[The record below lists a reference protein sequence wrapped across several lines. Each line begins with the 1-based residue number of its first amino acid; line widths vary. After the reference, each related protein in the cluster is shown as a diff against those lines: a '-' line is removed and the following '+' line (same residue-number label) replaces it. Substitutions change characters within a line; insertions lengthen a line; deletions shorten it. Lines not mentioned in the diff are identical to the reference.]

1 MFRDLFS
8 FAVGAIVALISVM
21 PYEKCV
27 NKTRI
32 WVAKIS
38 RVAEIEARTG
48 LDVEW
53 IDETHTWTGL
63 QKECAKTA
71 AETCRKMADAGLV
84 HKLHGIEKKPCS
96 KVAKQFE
103 AKDLQNVEHTNPN
116 MFIPGSYQYR
126 MQKAQMDKQ
135 TLEKVID
142 EKNVFHGENHDLYL
156 RENVANNFERLMK
169 HFEDEDVPPSERLR
183 GIYEQDPHLPSVLK
197 IATTSQ
203 PVEKCE
209 TPSKLGRILD
219 EVAGELDRRMDIVT
233 KLKAE
238 AMETPSKLERILDEA
253 ELEFEQTPVALQTNT
268 NDHLQ
273 NDQHVDAPTETLA
286 GDS

>member
-8 FAVGAIVALISVM
+8 FAVGAIVALMSVM

-32 WVAKIS
+32 WVAKIT

-71 AETCRKMADAGLV
+71 AETCRKMEDAGLV
-84 HKLHGIEKKPCS
+84 HRLHGIEKKPCS

-103 AKDLQNVEHTNPN
+103 AKDLQNVEHNSN
-116 MFIPGSYQYR
+116 VF
-126 MQKAQMDKQ
+126 K
-135 TLEKVID
+135 TLEKAQADKQALENVF
-142 EKNVFHGENHDLYL
+142 EAKNVFHGEKQASN
-156 RENVANNFERLMK
+156 AERLLK
-169 HFEDEDVPPSERLR
+169 QFEDVASV
-183 GIYEQDPHLPSVLK
+183 HLKP
-197 IATTSQ
+197 
-203 PVEKCE
+203 
-209 TPSKLGRILD
+209 KLVRILD

-233 KLKAE
+233 KLKLE

-253 ELEFEQTPVALQTNT
+253 ELEFEQTPVALQTNA
-268 NDHLQ
+268 NDHSQ
-273 NDQHVDAPTETLA
+273 NDQHVDAPTETVA